1 MKSLQL
7 NRQKQIWI
15 LAALFLVLSTS
26 LQAGQDVESVQVYY
40 TGDHLELLIESKP
53 DLEYTVSQT
62 HDRSIAIRFE
72 NASASAIHKDPN
84 FLWNFVPVT
93 SISDMTRYSTVFM
106 KIHFDEGT
114 HFRLTHKMRSNGL
127 HLYLWGDIVKQFEQK
142 VFTYAAKNY
151 AQLTPEQQKAIL
163 TVFQDAQPSD
173 KFLLSEVKQAVQ
185 NGQLTWMDFLVTE
198 MQKRDLLSGADLKQI
213 ATTYDQGG
221 RNDLSEPLWYKYYQ
235 QQVNSGDNP
244 YEDTLPVNV
253 NIKKSTRP
261 APTSKPNASSFAAR
275 LSRSQLPDIPFRTIA
290 LWSIGLLSILL
301 IGGSVFHLI
310 KQKQVSAA
318 AQPEISKQEQIEAT
332 FAEKLAQMR
341 STYQEDQPGKPAD
354 TKSDSRPAM
363 TQRPHWALSEKEEP
377 RSAAKTTEREVYARP
392 EKPRPKSDA
401 KKKTDSDIPRMRKR
415 REVERLY
422 KQGHSLPRIA
432 RSLNLSEGEV
442 KLLLKLGESDQRQPK
457 MRVRKDV
464 ANIEGKSIK
473 EIAQLLKISEEEAK
487 LIQMTRSR
495 A

>member
-7 NRQKQIWI
+7 NRQKRIWI
-15 LAALFLVLSTS
+15 LAALFLALSVP
-26 LQAGQDVESVQVYY
+26 LQARQDVGSVQLYY

-53 DLEYTVSQT
+53 DLGYTVSET
-62 HDRSIAIRFE
+62 NDRSIAVRFE

-84 FLWNFVPVT
+84 YLWNFIPVT
-93 SISDMTRYSTVFM
+93 TISDMARYSTVFM
-106 KIHFDEGT
+106 KIHFDKGT
-114 HFRLTHKMRSNGL
+114 RYRLTHKMRSNGL

-142 VFTYAAKNY
+142 VFAYASQKY
-151 AQLTPEQQKAIL
+151 DQLTPEQQKAIL
-163 TVFQDAQPSD
+163 SVFEGAQSSD
-173 KFLLSEVKQAVQ
+173 NFLLSEVKQAQQ
-185 NGQLTWMDFLVTE
+185 NGQFTWMDFLVTE
-198 MQKRDLLSGADLKQI
+198 MQKRDLLSGTELKQI
-213 ATTYDQGG
+213 ATMYDQGG
-221 RNDLSEPLWYKYYQ
+221 RADLSEPLWYEYYQ
-235 QQVNSGDNP
+235 QQVNSGANP

-253 NIKKSTRP
+253 NIKKSP
-261 APTSKPNASSFAAR
+261 MSAPNSKPGPTSFAAR
-275 LSRSQLPDIPFRTIA
+275 LSRSQLPNVPFRTIA

-310 KQKQVSAA
+310 KQKHVSATA
-318 AQPEISKQEQIEAT
+318 HPEITKQEQVKAT

-341 STYQEDQPGKPAD
+341 STSQEAQPDKSTA
-354 TKSDSRPAM
+354 TKIDSRP
-363 TQRPHWALSEKEEP
+363 TPTERPHWTPSEKEEP
-377 RSAAKTTEREVYARP
+377 RPVAHATEQKFQTRP
-392 EKPRPKSDA
+392 EKPNQKSDS
-401 KKKTDSDIPRMRKR
+401 KKRTDSDIPRMRKR

-442 KLLLKLGESDQRQPK
+442 TLLLKLGEGDQRQPK

-464 ANIEGKSIK
+464 ANIEGKSIR

-487 LIQMTRSR
+487 LIQMTRSK